1 MSVPSNNFQ
10 VNIFGNDNSNQNPHH
25 LKGLLADADYYIPG
39 FNRGELTIEFL
50 RSWIAAKIPD
60 ADILK
65 IMTTNGYEIS
75 GLEDERGP
83 VKVGFAADI
92 IATAQNPLDD
102 INALRDVQFVMKDGN
117 VFKRG
122 GVVSS
127 LDFFNNGPVYG
138 WRKR

>member
-60 ADILK
+60 ADI
-65 IMTTNGYEIS
+65 
-75 GLEDERGP
+75 
-83 VKVGFAADI
+83 